1 MGGVSIS
8 VEDSGIQKETTSQV
22 HTSVRI
28 NLHSIVCLNVKELL
42 AWRRRHIWSLGDS
55 KIYWPVWLNGLVF
68 VNELNGCGFESC
80 CCHLNF
86 RYDACFQQGIAWY
99 SGKL

>member
-42 AWRRRHIWSLGDS
+42 A
-55 KIYWPVWLNGLVF
+55 
-68 VNELNGCGFESC
+68 
-80 CCHLNF
+80 
-86 RYDACFQQGIAWY
+86 
-99 SGKL
+99 